1 MRDTTVRTLKELIIR
16 ALRIED
22 QTPDQLADDQPLLDG
37 DLGIDS
43 IDILQLI
50 LEIEKAFG
58 IKLVSGEFARDNW
71 KNLTTLAAAIEARL
85 EAQAGQAAA
94 GSPTRQ

>member
-1 MRDTTVRTLKELIIR
+1 MTRETIEATLKELLIR

-22 QTPDQLADDQPLLDG
+22 MTPDQLSSDQRLLDG
-37 DLGIDS
+37 EIEIDS

-58 IKLVSGEFARDNW
+58 IKLVTGELARGEW
-71 KNLTTLAAAIEARL
+71 ETIGTLAAAVEARL
-85 EAQAGQAAA
+85 QAQ
-94 GSPTRQ
+94 P

>member
-1 MRDTTVRTLKELIIR
+1 MTMTREAIEARLKELIIS

-22 QTPDQLADDQPLLDG
+22 TTPEQLKGDQKLLDG
-37 DLGIDS
+37 DIEIDS

-58 IKLVSGEFARDNW
+58 IKLVKGEFARGEW
-71 KNLTTLAAAIEARL
+71 QTISSLADAIEARMRV
-85 EAQAGQAAA
+85 QV
-94 GSPTRQ
+94 

>member
-1 MRDTTVRTLKELIIR
+1 MTREAIEATLKELLIR

-22 QTPDQLADDQPLLDG
+22 MTPDQLSTDQRLLDG
-37 DLGIDS
+37 EIEIDS

-58 IKLVSGEFARDNW
+58 IKLVTGELARGEW
-71 KNLTTLAAAIEARL
+71 ETIGTLAAAVEARL
-85 EAQAGQAAA
+85 HAQA
-94 GSPTRQ
+94 

>member
-1 MRDTTVRTLKELIIR
+1 MTRETIEATLKDLVIR

-22 QTPDQLADDQPLLDG
+22 MTPDQLSADQRLLDG
-37 DLGIDS
+37 EIEIDS

-58 IKLVSGEFARDNW
+58 IKLVTGEFSRHEW
-71 KNLTTLAAAIEARL
+71 ETIRTLAAAVEARL
-85 EAQAGQAAA
+85 QAQA
-94 GSPTRQ
+94 

>member
-1 MRDTTVRTLKELIIR
+1 MTRETIEATLKELLIR

-22 QTPDQLADDQPLLDG
+22 ITPDQLSADQRLLDG
-37 DLGIDS
+37 DIEIDS

-58 IKLVSGEFARDNW
+58 IKLVTGELVRGEW
-71 KNLTTLAAAIEARL
+71 ETIKTLAAAVEARL
-85 EAQAGQAAA
+85 QAQA
-94 GSPTRQ
+94 

>member
-1 MRDTTVRTLKELIIR
+1 MTRDTIEATLKELVIR

-22 QTPDQLADDQPLLDG
+22 MTPDQLSADQALIDG
-37 DLGIDS
+37 EIEIDS

-58 IKLVSGEFARDNW
+58 IKLVTGEFVRGEW
-71 KNLTTLAAAIEARL
+71 ETIKTLAAAVEERL
-85 EAQAGQAAA
+85 QAKV
-94 GSPTRQ
+94 